1 MKTQVNIKTNTSLLV
16 IIILINTLSV
26 PHTGNKGVGLFN
38 PCTESYPIQMITIR
52 TQTTCTHTRPLTH
65 THITGIL
72 IGGQS
77 KKYCLLPGLTVQHNE
92 YKALQ
97 CAFLSTIQSV
107 ERTSCISC
115 TSVTSLMLSSHVSD
129 MTVSFTMLS
138 VVMHGQIWCTHTV
151 LYLQLNCS
159 VSGGRTSL

>member
-1 MKTQVNIKTNTSLLV
+1 MKTQVNIKTNISLLV

-92 YKALQ
+92 
-97 CAFLSTIQSV
+97 FDNPPV
-107 ERTSCISC
+107 CISQHH
-115 TSVTSLMLSSHVSD
+115 SVRQKDILHFLHKCNVINDLITCLFPCALTCQSPSECSL
-129 MTVSFTMLS
+129 
-138 VVMHGQIWCTHTV
+138 WC
-151 LYLQLNCS
+151 LFS
-159 VSGGRTSL
+159 